1 MFRIEKKFTFPMGHR
16 LSKHKGACV
25 NFHGHN
31 YNVMIGLA
39 SPKLNKDDMVIDFS
53 HLKKFMNPYIEGMD
67 HCLMINSSDEF
78 KGILNKLPMKIVAV
92 DTDPTAERM
101 AEQIFFYIN
110 DNIKVLR
117 HESGN
122 DTLFVEYVTVYE
134 TDGAKAT
141 YSRG

>member
-1 MFRIEKKFTFPMGHR
+1 MYRIEKKFTFPMGHR
-16 LSKHKGACV
+16 LSKHDGACL

-31 YNVMIGLA
+31 YNVMVCIA
-39 SPKLNKDDMVIDFS
+39 SQKLNKNDMVIDFGK
-53 HLKKFMNPYIEGMD
+53 LKKFIAPYFETLD
-67 HCLMINSSDEF
+67 HALMINSSDKH
-78 KGILNKLPMKIVAV
+78 KGVLSKLGVKIVEV

-110 DNIKVLR
+110 DNIKILR
-117 HESGN
+117 HGAEN
-122 DTLFVEYVTVYE
+122 DTLYVEYITVYE